1 MDKVIKKIFGVNAM
15 NELMK
20 KVKTNSLDEED
31 EDAGYD
37 DYMTLLDQIEEF
49 KIGIDQNFIN
59 DTKRINCTIFKN
71 FVNEDISEL
80 IEKYN
85 NSCPKNWKIAKYS
98 GFKIHFPYEIMIDLT
113 KEVIVDNTVNYIF
126 EIIDHVKNINSIIY
140 AGSVSKNHYIIS
152 LIQKQLPSNINHCVT
167 PHPVLAVARGAVMF
181 GMNPM
186 MIKSRI
192 ARFNIGIK
200 ITENWNNIKNGK
212 RKDLKFFCNIE
223 KCYKC
228 KNIFSPIIE
237 KNTKIYTDDSI
248 QKNYSILAP
257 KAIITFLKADYNNVI
272 FTDDNKK
279 TCEKFGEIEFD
290 EGKDYD
296 ENDKELIV
304 ELKLGGTFVDAK
316 IRYKDVEKSLPV
328 FFK

>member
-1 MDKVIKKIFGVNAM
+1 M

-237 KNTKIYTDDSI
+237 KNTNQAKQTYT
-248 QKNYSILAP
+248 
-257 KAIITFLKADYNNVI
+257 V
-272 FTDDNKK
+272 
-279 TCEKFGEIEFD
+279 EF
-290 EGKDYD
+290 
-296 ENDKELIV
+296 I
-304 ELKLGGTFVDAK
+304 
-316 IRYKDVEKSLPV
+316 
-328 FFK
+328 